1 MKNIASPI
9 RRYCRQVKKHL
20 VCSRA
25 TKEALVSGLY
35 SELQEKYPDC
45 RDYRQLISENGY
57 PEIIAGEFQSA
68 IEMPEYYKALKQR
81 RGLSIGIAA
90 AVILCCV
97 GITAHYV
104 NIFYNGTIAYAETT
118 IITYES
124 IPDDFFVD
132 GEK

>member
-25 TKEALVSGLY
+25 AKAALIKGLY

-57 PEIIAGEFQSA
+57 PEIIAREFQSA
-68 IEMPEYYKALKQR
+68 IELPEYYKALKQR
-81 RGLSIGIAA
+81 RGFSIGIAA

-104 NIFYNGTIAYAETT
+104 NIFYNGSLASSSSYFIDEPN
-118 IITYES
+118 IQSDFIC
-124 IPDDFFVD
+124 PD
-132 GEK
+132 GQ